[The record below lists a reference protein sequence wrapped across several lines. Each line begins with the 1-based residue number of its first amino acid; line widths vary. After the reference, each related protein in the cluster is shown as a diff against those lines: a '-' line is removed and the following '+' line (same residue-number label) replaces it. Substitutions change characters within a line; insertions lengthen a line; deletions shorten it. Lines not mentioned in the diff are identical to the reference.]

1 MVIKKLRWLLL
12 KEMASFKRDFIRKL
26 SFKVSKE
33 FHNLFFLPLFNIL
46 GFSTGSEVKNPSANS
61 GDVGLTSESGRS
73 SGEGNGKP
81 LQNSCWGNPMD
92 RGAWQLT
99 SKGSEKT
106 GLSNY
111 RTTI

>member
-1 MVIKKLRWLLL
+1 
-12 KEMASFKRDFIRKL
+12 MASFKRDIYKKTAFQSKQGVSQPFFI
-26 SFKVSKE
+26 
-33 FHNLFFLPLFNIL
+33 PLFNIL

-81 LQNSCWGNPMD
+81 LQNSCPGNPMD
-92 RGAWQLT
+92 RGAWQVT

-106 GLSNY
+106 GLSD
-111 RTTI
+111 